1 MSEIRYDPLH
11 DAYVVIAPNRL
22 TRPNLFPEHSAVLKD
37 ETICPFCAGHETMTP
52 PEIFVL
58 KDAKGR
64 WKTRVVPNL
73 YKAVAIEATDE
84 RKEEGIYEKIDGF
97 GAHEIIIDTPEH
109 ITNFDA
115 LSVGQMTD
123 WFQTIKQRINDLKKD
138 SRLLYFTTFKNQGG
152 NAGSTLPHIHTQLI
166 ALPVVPRKELQV
178 LTHLHAYY
186 RQHGRSVF
194 KDIVDY
200 EREQK
205 VRVVDESENFLAYT
219 PYGSQFAFE
228 VIIMP
233 KIELSDIGSCHD
245 DLLEET
251 ASLLK
256 KVLSGLRREL
266 KEIDYNVYIQNP
278 PFQKVYET
286 EAFFD
291 DMKDF
296 YRFYIRVIPR
306 LYQTGGF
313 ELQSSMTINPLAP
326 EKAAGLLR

>member
-1 MSEIRYDPLH
+1 MSEIRYDMLH
-11 DAYVVIAPNRL
+11 DTYVVIAPDRL
-22 TRPNLFPEHSAVLKD
+22 TRPNLFPAHSAALKD
-37 ETICPFCAGHETMTP
+37 TTACPFCAGHESMTP

-58 KDAKGR
+58 KDVKGR
-64 WKTRVVPNL
+64 WRTRVVPNL
-73 YKAVAIEATDE
+73 YKALAIEATDE

-97 GAHEIIIDTPEH
+97 GAHEIIVDTPEH
-109 ITNFDA
+109 VTDFDE
-115 LSVGQMTD
+115 LSAVQMTD
-123 WFQTIKQRINDLKKD
+123 WLLTMRQRGNDLKKD
-138 SRLLYFTTFKNQGG
+138 SRLHYFTLFKNQGK
-152 NAGSTLPHIHTQLI
+152 NAGSTLPHVHTQLI

-178 LTHLHAYY
+178 LKHLYAYY
-186 RQHGRSVF
+186 REHGRSMF

-205 VRVVDESENFLAYT
+205 TRVVDESEHFLAYA

-245 DLLEET
+245 SLLAEA

-266 KEIDYNVYIQNP
+266 REFDYNIYIQNP
-278 PFQKVYET
+278 PFQKAYET

-291 DMKDF
+291 DIKNF

>member
-1 MSEIRYDPLH
+1 MSEIRYDLLH
-11 DAYVVIAPNRL
+11 DVYVVIAPNRL
-22 TRPNLFPEHSAVLKD
+22 TRPNLFPEHSAALEDTAV
-37 ETICPFCAGHETMTP
+37 CPFCAGHESMTP
-52 PEIFVL
+52 PEIFAL

-73 YKAVAIEATDE
+73 YKAVAIEASDE
-84 RKEEGIYEKIDGF
+84 RKEEGIYEKIEGF
-97 GAHEIIIDTPEH
+97 GAHEIIVDTPEH
-109 ITNFDA
+109 VTNFDT
-115 LSVGQMTD
+115 LSATQMGD
-123 WFQTIKQRINDLKKD
+123 WLRTLKARVNDLRKD
-138 SRLLYFTTFKNQGG
+138 DRLRYLTLFKNQGK
-152 NAGSTLPHIHTQLI
+152 NAGSTLPHVHTQLI
-166 ALPVVPRKELQV
+166 ALPVVPRRELQV

-200 EREQK
+200 EREEK
-205 VRVVDESENFLAYT
+205 SRVVDESEHFLAYA

-228 VIIMP
+228 VILMP
-233 KIELSDIGSCHD
+233 KTDVTDIGVCHD
-245 DLLEET
+245 SLLTES

-266 KEIDYNVYIQNP
+266 KEFDYNIYIQNP
-278 PFQKVYET
+278 PFHKDYET

-291 DMKDF
+291 DMAHF
-296 YRFYIRVIPR
+296 YRFYMRVIPR